1 MNDVSNRLNEIKIE
15 NYIWIIYLGIIFLS
29 YYSNSLEKD
38 YLLNNN
44 YISRETYR
52 YIMII
57 IFTILVLVYL
67 YFLVDSYNGIKNID
81 INNMDE
87 TDRLS
92 LLSFIGSLLVFISG
106 IIFLYIAIND
116 KDINVELAFNY
127 F

>member
-1 MNDVSNRLNEIKIE
+1 MNDVSNRLKEIKIE
-15 NYIWIIYLGIIFLS
+15 NHIWIIYLGIIFLS

-44 YISRETYR
+44 YISREKYR

-57 IFTILVLVYL
+57 IFTTLVLIYL
-67 YFLVDSYNGIKNID
+67 YFLVDSYSSIKNID
-81 INNMDE
+81 INSMNE

-116 KDINVELAFNY
+116 KDINVELAFN
-127 F
+127 

>member
-1 MNDVSNRLNEIKIE
+1 MNDVSNRLKEIKIE

-116 KDINVELAFNY
+116 KDINVELAFN
-127 F
+127 

>member
-1 MNDVSNRLNEIKIE
+1 MNDVSNRLKEIKIE

-67 YFLVDSYNGIKNID
+67 YFLFDSYNGIKNID

-116 KDINVELAFNY
+116 KDINVELAFN
-127 F
+127 

>member
-1 MNDVSNRLNEIKIE
+1 MNDVSNRLKEIKIE

-29 YYSNSLEKD
+29 YYSNSLERD
-38 YLLNNN
+38 YLIHNN
-44 YISRETYR
+44 YISRENYR

-57 IFTILVLVYL
+57 IFAILVLVYL

-106 IIFLYIAIND
+106 IVFLYIAIND
-116 KDINVELAFNY
+116 KDINVELAFN
-127 F
+127 